1 MAQTI
6 QDFFRVAQQRDFA
19 RDYMLR
25 VVSLG
30 NDTLNEDDFVYITT
44 TTLPGRDITNQQ
56 AIYMGLEF
64 NFPGTVK
71 YPGSNAWAV
80 TFRNDKSGIIRKKLE
95 DWQINEVFDDETSV
109 GDLSVRGTDS
119 VIQLNLLDD
128 KLNVLN
134 VYKLYGAYI
143 QSLGAV
149 AGYDVAGTGAP
160 LTFEATLAYHYWR
173 HE

>member
-6 QDFFRVAQQRDFA
+6 QDFYRVAQQRDFA

-30 NDTLNEDDFVYITT
+30 NDTLNEDDFIYITT
-44 TTLPGRDITNQQ
+44 ATLPGRDITNQT
-56 AIYMGLEF
+56 ATYMGLDF
-64 NFPGTVK
+64 NIPGTVK
-71 YPGSNAWAV
+71 YPGSAGWSV
-80 TFRNDKSGIIRKKLE
+80 TFHNDKGGIIRQKLE
-95 DWQINEVFDDETSV
+95 NWQIGEIFDDETST
-109 GDLSVRGTDS
+109 GNLSVRGTDS

-134 VYKLYGAYI
+134 VYRLYGAYI
-143 QSLGAV
+143 QKLGEV
-149 AGYDVAGTGAP
+149 NYNITGTGAP
-160 LTFEATLAYHYWR
+160 LTFQATLAYHYWR

>member
-44 TTLPGRDITNQQ
+44 TTLPGRTISNQQ
-56 AIYMGLEF
+56 ALYMGLEF

-71 YPGSNAWAV
+71 YPGSNAWTV
-80 TFRNDKSGIIRKKLE
+80 TFRNDKGGIIRNKLE
-95 DWQINEVFDDETSV
+95 SWQINEVFDDDTSV

-128 KLNVLN
+128 KLSVLN
-134 VYKLYGAYI
+134 TYKLYGAYI
-143 QSLGAV
+143 QNLGAV
-149 AGYDVAGTGAP
+149 GYDITGTGAP
-160 LTFEATLAYHYWR
+160 LSFEATLAYHYWR

>member
-44 TTLPGRDITNQQ
+44 TALPGRTISNQQ
-56 AIYMGLEF
+56 ALYMGLEF

-71 YPGSNAWAV
+71 YPGSNAWTV
-80 TFRNDKSGIIRKKLE
+80 TFRNDKGGIIRNKLE
-95 DWQINEVFDDETSV
+95 SWQINEV
-109 GDLSVRGTDS
+109 
-119 VIQLNLLDD
+119 LNFLI
-128 KLNVLN
+128 K
-134 VYKLYGAYI
+134 
-143 QSLGAV
+143 S
-149 AGYDVAGTGAP
+149 
-160 LTFEATLAYHYWR
+160 
-173 HE
+173 